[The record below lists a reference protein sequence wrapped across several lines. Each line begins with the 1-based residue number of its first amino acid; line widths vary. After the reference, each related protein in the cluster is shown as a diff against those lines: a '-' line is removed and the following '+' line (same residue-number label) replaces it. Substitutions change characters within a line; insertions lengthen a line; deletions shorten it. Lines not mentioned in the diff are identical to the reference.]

1 MFNQRL
7 EVVSDIK
14 PSELLINKVSTT
26 MDGGARITFDF
37 SSQDLHIIKRLLD
50 KKMTGDEL
58 VKCVFIDIPHGKDM
72 DGE

>member
-58 VKCVFIDIPHGKDM
+58 VRCIFLDAPNGKES
-72 DGE
+72 DGR